1 MLKTLEFRIRKQKKT
16 KNSHNLFEMRLQKLT
31 ETRARK
37 LDKKKKKLQGQRQ
50 KKSRSS
56 GSETLADLYK
66 KIEKETKLK

>member
-1 MLKTLEFRIRKQKKT
+1 
-16 KNSHNLFEMRLQKLT
+16 MRLQKLT